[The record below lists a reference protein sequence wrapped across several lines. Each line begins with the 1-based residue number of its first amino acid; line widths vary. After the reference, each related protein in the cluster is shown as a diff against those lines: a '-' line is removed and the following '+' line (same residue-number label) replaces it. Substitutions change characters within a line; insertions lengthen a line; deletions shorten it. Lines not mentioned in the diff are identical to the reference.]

1 MEATKKGIKRKSTIL
16 SYYTKT
22 PKVQTDN
29 LGENDKLNETEVV
42 VSLAESALTPF
53 NHNSQSMSEQHN
65 ENNKLIEPSASA
77 LQTVI
82 TPTQIDIGLFIGQ
95 FEQEVSAIGEF
106 TIWHHQVKNK
116 NPKNATEAFI
126 NCNEEIFPTVHQLL
140 KILITLP
147 VTTASS
153 ERSFSSLRRLKTYL
167 RNTTGEN
174 RLNGLAVM
182 NIHRDLVV
190 TTDEI
195 IDTLALKNRRIKLV

>member
-1 MEATKKGIKRKSTIL
+1 M
-16 SYYTKT
+16 
-22 PKVQTDN
+22 
-29 LGENDKLNETEVV
+29 
-42 VSLAESALTPF
+42 
-53 NHNSQSMSEQHN
+53 
-65 ENNKLIEPSASA
+65 
-77 LQTVI
+77 
-82 TPTQIDIGLFIGQ
+82 
-95 FEQEVSAIGEF
+95 
-106 TIWHHQVKNK
+106 KNK

-126 NCNEEIFPTVHQLL
+126 NCNEEIFPTVHKLL

-195 IDTLALKNRRIKLV
+195 IDTLALKNRRIKLI